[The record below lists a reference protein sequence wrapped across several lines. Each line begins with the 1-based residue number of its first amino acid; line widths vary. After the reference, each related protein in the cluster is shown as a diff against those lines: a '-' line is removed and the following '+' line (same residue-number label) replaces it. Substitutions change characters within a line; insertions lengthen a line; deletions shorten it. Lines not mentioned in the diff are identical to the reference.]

1 MKSPNRTTERTTP
14 NNYDDENTDGCKCEQ
29 KAQNR
34 DRSVSN
40 TPRKRRASTD
50 QSLTEEETNN
60 SHPPKKCR
68 VKSSSVEEDEADIDK
83 VWAQMKGEQ
92 FKPIQREPIKSVS
105 ADTILEKIQFPATS
119 AASPKSVSLRSI
131 PKLAELEAKAAEAE
145 KSSRPEM
152 IDRKTSTSGLEQIL
166 SHVRASNNTGSFGS
180 AGFGKSSM
188 LDTSRE
194 SWHQF
199 KKDDIIKEELD
210 DYKKGKKRYT
220 DRAAFLARADL
231 REWQFEQ
238 RGRKSRR

>member
-1 MKSPNRTTERTTP
+1 MKSPNRIPERTTP
-14 NNYDDENTDGCKCEQ
+14 NNYDDENTSNCTSEQ
-29 KAQNR
+29 KVQNGGH
-34 DRSVSN
+34 SELN
-40 TPRKRRASTD
+40 TPRKRRTSTD
-50 QSLTEEETNN
+50 YCRTGEESNI
-60 SHPPKKCR
+60 SHPPKKYR
-68 VKSSSVEEDEADIDK
+68 VKSSNAEEDEADIDK

-92 FKPIQREPIKSVS
+92 SEPIQVEPEENMS
-105 ADTILEKIQFPATS
+105 ADAILKKIQFPTTS

-145 KSSRPEM
+145 KSSRPEK
-152 IDRKTSTSGLEQIL
+152 IDRKASTSGLEQIL
-166 SHVRASNNTGSFGS
+166 SHVRASNNVGSFGS
-180 AGFGKSSM
+180 AAFGKSSM

-199 KKDDIIKEELD
+199 KKDDDIKEELD
-210 DYKKGKKRYT
+210 GYKKGKKRYT